1 MPPDAAIIA
10 AIRRL
15 QRTDKVIITLA
26 QVEVIRRCPID
37 GAGDP
42 TVGRCRLRV
51 DIVERHDFIIDG
63 GVDRG
68 RLGVDQPAPLRPGA
82 PLIVVAV
89 AQHVFGAHVD
99 LVIAFET
106 RRQRIAPG
114 GGDSTG
120 RRQGDRQP
128 AAIERCHL
136 VGVEGAAIADHF
148 VQPTGI
154 GGATNGL
161 TQAQDRPGQR
171 GERRHRALRHRHT
184 IDIEPMA
191 AAADNLHRL
200 MPLAVGQRPDGGTDL
215 FAVGL
220 GAEIAAGQVEHPFVG
235 AGRAGGQEGA
245 VAVAALEPERGG
257 DIADGDGGGQVHPVI
272 DAVKAERRAID
283 PRFASQRTGGIDA
296 GGQRAGCSRAVGKA
310 LGADLFVEVEFDQRL
325 INRVKQVRRGKGDLD
340 FGRAGRIVAAVG
352 HLAAQQQGSRDDAA
366 VTQWVHGRLGRGDID
381 IDVELLGGDI
391 TQAVGR
397 LHCDG
402 VVAGRLDQVA
412 AGAIRRAQEIVKG
425 PVVTIEGGRLP
436 AVAVGGHAHL
446 HGAEAAASLSADGRV
461 GGGAGERHLPA
472 LIGALAHGH
481 DLVVGNGAADDGRG
495 PIGDDGQGSAAG
507 FAIAYGV
514 DGVAGQGI
522 APFAAGNRPSI
533 APGRR
538 TGRGL
543 PTAAVLAH
551 FHGLDVG
558 GGVAGL
564 AAQDDH
570 AAGFGMGDASRPGGG
585 GPVGVDLY
593 AQLLAGGEPLPVR
606 RHVAFSA
613 ADHRI
618 NTPRDRC
625 ATTAGPGI
633 HGQGQGQRVAMPLEE
648 RNGLAVRAMGQ
659 G

>member
-15 QRTDKVIITLA
+15 QRTDKVVVALA
-26 QVEVIRRCPID
+26 QVEVIRRRAVG

-51 DIVERHDFIIDG
+51 HIVERHDFVIDR
-63 GVDRG
+63 GVDGG

-99 LVIAFET
+99 LVIAFQP
-106 RRQRIAPG
+106 RRQRIVPG

-148 VQPTGI
+148 VQPAGI

-171 GERRHRALRHRHT
+171 GKRRHRTLRHRHA

-191 AAADNLHRL
+191 AAADDLHGL
-200 MPLAVGQRPDGGTDL
+200 MPLVISQRTDGRTDL

-220 GAEIAAGQVEHPFVG
+220 GAEIAAGQVERPFVG
-235 AGRAGGQEGA
+235 AGRAGGEEGA
-245 VAVAALEPERGG
+245 VAVAALEPERRG
-257 DIADGDGGGQVHPVI
+257 DIADSDGGGQAHPII
-272 DAVKAERRAID
+272 DAIKAERGAID
-283 PRFASQRTGGIDA
+283 PRFTGQRTGGIGA
-296 GGQRAGCSRAVGKA
+296 GGQRSRVCAVDKA
-310 LGADLFVEVEFDQRL
+310 SGADLFVEIEFDQRL
-325 INRVKQVRRGKGDLD
+325 INRVDQVRRGKGDLD

-352 HLAAQQQGSRDDAA
+352 YLAAQQQGRGDDTAA
-366 VTQWVHGRLGRGDID
+366 AQGIHGRLGRGDID
-381 IDVELLGGDI
+381 IDVELLGGAI
-391 TQAVGR
+391 AQAVGR
-397 LHCDG
+397 LHFDG

-412 AGAIRRAQEIVKG
+412 AGAVGSTQEIVKS
-425 PVVTIEGGRLP
+425 PVITIEGSGLP

-446 HGAEAAASLSADGRV
+446 HDAETAASLSADGRV

-481 DLVVGNGAADDGRG
+481 DLVVGNGAADDRRG
-495 PIGDDGQGSAAG
+495 PIGDDGQGGATG
-507 FAIAYGV
+507 FALAYGV
-514 DGVAGQGI
+514 DGIAGQRI
-522 APFAAGNRPSI
+522 APFAAGN
-533 APGRR
+533 APGVAPSRR
-538 TGRGL
+538 AGCGL
-543 PTAAVLAH
+543 PTAAILAH
-551 FHGLDVG
+551 FDGLDVR
-558 GGVAGL
+558 GGVTGL
-564 AAQDDH
+564 ATQDDH
-570 AAGFGMGDASRPGGG
+570 AAGFGMGDASRPRGG

-593 AQLLAGGEPLPVR
+593 TQFLAGSEPLPVR
-606 RHVAFSA
+606 RHVAFGA

-618 NTPRDRC
+618 NATRDRR
-625 ATTAGPGI
+625 ATTAGPGV
-633 HGQGQGQRVAMPLEE
+633 HG
-648 RNGLAVRAMGQ
+648 
-659 G
+659 